1 MVKVKI
7 CGITNLQDALLSARA
22 GADIVGFIF
31 AESKRR
37 MTPEA
42 AAKIAGK
49 IPKKV
54 LKAGVFVNEDVRK
67 VNSVIKKAKLDIVQL
82 SGNESVNYIKKIKNA
97 AIIKVIRIKDKS
109 NLLKK
114 IRIYEDYVDLFLFD
128 TYLRN
133 TYGGTGRTF
142 NWNIVKN
149 LKTRKPFFVAGG
161 ITPENVCSL
170 LEIKGIHGVDV
181 GSGAETRPGKKS
193 RDKIKRLFGNIRK
206 TVKS

>member
-7 CGITNLQDALLSARA
+7 CGITNLEDALLSTRS

-31 AESKRR
+31 ADSKRR

-42 AAKIAGK
+42 AAKIIRK

-67 VNSVIKKAKLDIVQL
+67 VNSVIKKAKLDMVQL

-97 AIIKVIRIKDKS
+97 GVIKVVRIKDKS

-114 IRIYEDYVDLFLFD
+114 IRIYEDYVDLFMFD
-128 TYLRN
+128 TYLRH

-142 NWNIVKN
+142 NWNLVKN
-149 LKTRKPFFVAGG
+149 LKIKKPFFVAGG
-161 ITPENVCSL
+161 ITPDNVCL
-170 LEIKGIHGVDV
+170 LLKTKGLHGVDV
-181 GSGAETRPGKKS
+181 GSGVETSPGKKS
-193 RDKIKRLFGNIRK
+193 REKIRKLFKNIRK